1 MDIELSEI
9 DYVQKCLEQYRA
21 NKALAEKKMEV
32 KESYLAR
39 SKFLNELMAECKTI
53 ADDTTSRGRLSY
65 LTLYEAAKGVIR
77 VSIGLRSCINLR
89 PGDIPRA
96 REIAKKVFEIVKEE
110 RGGKDN
116 G

>member
-32 KESYLAR
+32 KETYLAR
-39 SKFLNELMAECKTI
+39 SKFLNELMAECKAI
-53 ADDTTSRGRLSY
+53 AGDTTSGRGRLNY
-65 LTLYEAAKGVIR
+65 LTLYESAKGIIR
-77 VSIGLRSCINLR
+77 VSIGIRSCINLR
-89 PGDIPRA
+89 PGDVPKA

-110 RGGKDN
+110 RRRSS
-116 G
+116 